1 MKNHITFL
9 KHFLRN
15 PTAVG
20 AVSALN
26 DNVAKKMVKYL
37 KSRDYSRPCRILE
50 VGAGTGSITKKIVPE
65 LSDNDI
71 LDLVEIDLG
80 CCKIL
85 EEKFNEHKG
94 VQVISRSVL
103 DWKPEYQYD
112 FIISTLPFNSFPA
125 PFVESILAH
134 FKDISASGCL
144 CSYVEYAFLSK
155 ISQLFGNKMKKP
167 QIRSRRQTLKNYRN
181 TLLIE
186 KQCELRN
193 FPPCHI
199 YHMNMGRPSI
209 VKEAK

>member
-1 MKNHITFL
+1 MKDKITFL

-20 AVSALN
+20 AISALN

-65 LSDNDI
+65 LTEHDI
-71 LDLVEIDLG
+71 LDLVEIDPG

-85 EEKFNEHKG
+85 EEEFKG
-94 VQVISRSVL
+94 EEGVKVISSSVL
-103 DWKPEYQYD
+103 DWKPDYKYD
-112 FIISTLPFNSFPA
+112 FIISTLPFNSFQPS
-125 PFVESILAH
+125 FVKSILRH
-134 FKDISASGCL
+134 YQEISASGCL

-155 ISQLFGNKMKKP
+155 ISQLFGDKKKKP
-167 QIRSRRQTLKNYRN
+167 QIRNRRQTLKNYRN
-181 TLLIE
+181 KRLIE
-186 KQCELRN
+186 KQCELLN

-199 YHMNMGRPSI
+199 YHMNMGRNQ
-209 VKEAK
+209 VDTKL